1 MSVSVPMAAPPDQRL
16 QVLFDELAE
25 LAGQRNA
32 IDGRIVEIVAEMDR
46 DELCGATG
54 ARSMPALVA
63 WKLGSSSANA
73 HTISTVAGR
82 LAEFPRCAQGM
93 REGRLSLDQLGAIA
107 AGAGEGSDEHYA
119 QLAAVATVNQ
129 LRTAVRLEPRPE
141 ADSGPAPPPPRTI
154 TKTSGEQSSS
164 WRITLGHDEAA
175 TFDAALQSHL
185 DALITEWKHDHGS
198 EAESD
203 QRRPMPNTAD
213 AFMRLVESG
222 WDAEAARRPHGQR
235 ATVVVHVDVEKRA
248 GALHLGPLL
257 TDADRQYL
265 TCDATCEVWFERDGQ
280 VIGTGRATRTVNRRL
295 RRALE
300 HRHRTCAVPGCGATR
315 ALHAHHIRHWE
326 DGGPTE
332 LNNLVLVCPYHHRL
346 HHRGAITITGPADD
360 LIVTDSAGRR
370 LSAGSLA
377 RPPNRTPPAV
387 KPCPGPTGERADWWW
402 YEPFRPGVMHAK
414 SD

>member
-1 MSVSVPMAAPPDQRL
+1 MSLSIPMAAPPDQRL
-16 QVLFDELAE
+16 EVLFGELAE

-32 IDGRIVEIVAEMDR
+32 IDGRIVELVAEMDR
-46 DELCGATG
+46 EELCGSTG
-54 ARSMPALVA
+54 ARSVPALVA
-63 WKLGSSSANA
+63 WKIGASSANA
-73 HTISTVAGR
+73 HTISTVARR
-82 LAEFPRCAQGM
+82 LEEFPRCAQGM
-93 REGRLSLDQLGAIA
+93 REGRLSLDQVGAIA

-141 ADSGPAPPPPRTI
+141 AESSPAPPPPRTI
-154 TKTSGEQSSS
+154 TKTSGEQFSS

-203 QRRPMPNTAD
+203 HRRPMPDTAD

-222 WDAEAARRPHGQR
+222 WDAEATRRPHGQR
-235 ATVVVHVDVEKRA
+235 TTVVVHVDVQQRIA
-248 GALHLGPLL
+248 ALHLGPLL

-265 TCDATCEVWFERDGQ
+265 TCDATCEVWFDRDGQ
-280 VIGTGRATRTVNRRL
+280 LIGTGRATRTVSRRL

-315 ALHAHHIRHWE
+315 GLHAHHIRHWE

-332 LNNLVLVCPYHHRL
+332 LANLVLLCPYHHRL
-346 HHRGAITITGPADD
+346 HHRGGITIAGAADD
-360 LIVTDSAGRR
+360 VIVTDSAGRR

-402 YEPFRPGVMHAK
+402 YEPFRPEVHAK